1 MRVAIP
7 MPFPSEPA
15 LMIRDTSAQDRPV
28 AAARGGLPRWL
39 LPSAVA
45 LVLVLLAGYAVAR
58 FASSERSADGA
69 RLRIAEASRG
79 LLVRDAAV
87 SGRVVAANSPTLY
100 APYGG
105 TVALRIAAGDSVER
119 DQVLA
124 AIDSP
129 ELANEYEREQSTLQ
143 QLEVEVSRQR
153 ILAEKQKLLAR
164 RTADEAA
171 LTLTAAERELQRTQR
186 AHELGALSEVEYLR
200 ARDSRASAEI
210 LSRHAAADAELES
223 QSVGFE
229 LQTREKALQ
238 RQRLLVANLERRVE
252 ELQVRAPVAGV
263 IGTLSVSDRA
273 VVAANTPLL
282 TVVDLSQ
289 LEVELEVPEAY
300 AKDLGL
306 GMAAEVQ
313 VGASRAL
320 GKLSAIS
327 PEVVGNQVLARVR
340 FDGEQPPG
348 LRQNQRI
355 TATVLFEERPDVV
368 MLQRGPFLEAHGG
381 RFAYVVDADGVA
393 TRRPIRIGATS
404 VSAVEVIEGLAPG
417 ERVVIAGSDGFDN
430 AERVA
435 IN

>member
-1 MRVAIP
+1 
-7 MPFPSEPA
+7 
-15 LMIRDTSAQDRPV
+15 MIRDTSAQDRPV
-28 AAARGGLPRWL
+28 AAPAGRLPRFV
-39 LPSAVA
+39 LPAAAV
-45 LVLVLLAGYAVAR
+45 LGVLLLAGMAVAR
-58 FASSERSADGA
+58 FASSERSADSE
-69 RLRIAEASRG
+69 RLRIAEVSRG

-100 APYGG
+100 APFAGSV
-105 TVALRIAAGDSVER
+105 TLRIAAGDRVER
-119 DQVLA
+119 DQLLAVL
-124 AIDSP
+124 DSP
-129 ELANEYEREQSTLQ
+129 ELSNEFEREQATLE

-153 ILAEKQKLLAR
+153 ILAEKQKLLAH

-171 LTLTAAERELQRTQR
+171 LTLTAAERELQRTER
-186 AHELGALSEVEYLR
+186 AHQLGALSEVEYLR
-200 ARDSRASAEI
+200 AKDTRASAKI
-210 LSRHAAADAELES
+210 LARHAAADAGLEA

-238 RQRLLVANLERRVE
+238 RQRLLVANLERRID
-252 ELQVRAPVAGV
+252 ELQVRAPVDGV

-273 VVAANTPLL
+273 VVAANSPLL

-289 LEVELEVPEAY
+289 LEVELEVPESY
-300 AKDLGL
+300 AEDLGI

-313 VGASRAL
+313 IGATRAL

-355 TATVLFEERPDVV
+355 NARVLIEERADVV
-368 MLQRGPFLEAHGG
+368 MVQRGPFLDAHGG
-381 RFAYVVDADGVA
+381 RFAYVLGSDGIAV
-393 TRRPIRIGATS
+393 RRPIRIGATS
-404 VSAVEVIEGLAPG
+404 VSSIELLEGIAPG
-417 ERVVIAGSDGFDN
+417 ERVVIAGSDSFEN

-435 IN
+435 VR

>member
-1 MRVAIP
+1 
-7 MPFPSEPA
+7 
-15 LMIRDTSAQDRPV
+15 MIRDTSAQDRPV
-28 AAARGGLPRWL
+28 AAPIRRLPRFA
-39 LPSAVA
+39 LPIAAV
-45 LVLVLLAGYAVAR
+45 LGVLLLGGFAIAR
-58 FASSERSADGA
+58 FAASERSADGE

-100 APYGG
+100 APFAG
-105 TVALRIAAGDSVER
+105 TVAVKIAAGDRVER
-119 DQVLA
+119 DQLLAVL
-124 AIDSP
+124 DSP
-129 ELANEYEREQSTLQ
+129 ELSNEFERERATLE

-164 RTADEAA
+164 RSADEAA
-171 LTLTAAERELQRTQR
+171 VTLAAAERELQRTER
-186 AHELGALSEVEYLR
+186 AHQLGALSEVEYLR
-200 ARDSRASAEI
+200 ARDTRASAEI
-210 LSRHAAADAELES
+210 LARHAAADAGLES

-238 RQRLLVANLERRVE
+238 RQRLLVANLERRLD
-252 ELQVRAPVAGV
+252 ELNVRAPVDGV

-273 VVAANTPLL
+273 VVAANTPLMTL
-282 TVVDLSQ
+282 VDLSQ
-289 LEVELEVPEAY
+289 LEVELEVPESY
-300 AKDLGL
+300 AEDLGI

-313 VGASRAL
+313 IGATRAL

-348 LRQNQRI
+348 LRQNQRVN
-355 TATVLFEERPDVV
+355 ARVLIEERPDVV
-368 MLQRGPFLEAHGG
+368 LVPRGPFLEAHGG
-381 RFAYVVDADGVA
+381 RFAYVMDASGIA

-404 VSAVEVIEGLAPG
+404 VSSIEVLEGVQPG
-417 ERVVIAGSDGFDN
+417 DRVVIAGSDSFEN

-435 IN
+435 VR